1 MKKPLRVLQI
11 NSGSNNFG
19 GVSSFLYNIYIH
31 MDKSQIQFDFLSPEK
46 TTYGIHRSEI
56 EQMGGKIFELGIT
69 GNILTRKIKLYLK
82 LKEFLKK
89 NNYRIVHINSGNFFF
104 NVFVSYAIK
113 SAGVP
118 VRIIHSHNAGDTSK
132 SKLKKMAFNL
142 LKPVLNR
149 NATDLFACSML
160 AANYMFTEETV
171 KSGKV
176 KIIPN
181 GIDTSKFAYN
191 ESVRNQ
197 VRSELGLND
206 KFIVGNVARFMPQ
219 KNHTFLIEVFEKVAE
234 KNDKAVLL
242 LIGQGE
248 LMNNI
253 KALVAKKGL
262 SEKVIFLGQRNDV
275 DKLYQAM
282 DAFVL
287 TSFHEGFGIVTIEA
301 QSSGLPCIVSDN
313 IPEEANVTKTMLRL
327 PLSCSSKKWA
337 DAILKSEC
345 KVRKNNS
352 GIVSDAGY
360 DVKSVSDM
368 MKRFYINR

>member
-1 MKKPLRVLQI
+1 MQKPLRVLQI

-31 MDKSQIQFDFLSPEK
+31 IDKSQIQFDFLSPEK

-69 GNILTRKIKLYLK
+69 GNILTRKIKLYFK
-82 LKEFLKK
+82 LKAFLKK

-104 NVFVSYAIK
+104 NVFVSFAIK
-113 SAGVP
+113 NAGVP
-118 VRIIHSHNAGDTSK
+118 VRIIHSHNAGDTNK
-132 SKLKKMAFNL
+132 SKLKKIAFNL

-160 AANYMFTEETV
+160 AADYMFTEKTV

-197 VRSELGLND
+197 VRSRLGLND
-206 KFIVGNVARFMPQ
+206 KFVVGNVARFMPQ
-219 KNHTFLIEVFEKVAE
+219 KNHAFLIDVFEKVAE
-234 KNDKAVLL
+234 KNDKAVLV

-248 LMNNI
+248 LMDNV

-282 DAFVL
+282 DVFVL

-301 QSSGLPCIVSDN
+301 QSSGLPCIISDN
-313 IPEEANVTKTMLRL
+313 IPEEANVTKTMIRL
-327 PLSCSSKKWA
+327 PLSCSAKKWA
-337 DAILKSEC
+337 DTILKSEC
-345 KVRKNNS
+345 KVRKNNA
-352 GIVSDAGY
+352 GKVSDAGY

-368 MKRFYINR
+368 MKRFYINS